1 MEGCNFNRKL
11 STKKSPKKVVTKN
24 KTPYEL
30 WYGKQPN
37 LSYLRNF
44 GCKEHGFVHEE
55 KKLNSYFHECIFLGY
70 NEKSKA
76 YCFMIKV

>member
-1 MEGCNFNRKL
+1 LEGCNFNRKL

-55 KKLNSYFHECIFLGY
+55 KN
-70 NEKSKA
+70 
-76 YCFMIKV
+76 